1 MLALFTIFIQSQ
13 VLAAAHDGFTS
24 VGTAFPFSTALL
36 KNGDCRA
43 IVMTAAQTCLSAP
56 SASYPLERICKGRE
70 RSLC

>member
-36 KNGDCRA
+36 KNGVCPSHRHDGGSNMPFSA
-43 IVMTAAQTCLSAP
+43 FSKLSTGTD
-56 SASYPLERICKGRE
+56 L
-70 RSLC
+70 